1 MFLRCTRRVKNGKT
15 HEYWNLVE
23 NRRLCDGRVAQRQVL
38 YLGEINASQRE
49 AWRKTIEVHDHGTR
63 RQVALFPAGSMPADD
78 IDAIGVRLSELRL
91 QHPRQWGACWL
102 ALNLWQQLE
111 FDSFWRTRL
120 RPSREGTPWLKVLK
134 TLVVYRLIDPGS
146 EWRLHRQWF
155 DTSAM
160 ADLLD
165 ADFALAEKNT
175 LYRCLD
181 KLIEHKDELFK
192 FLKRRWGELF
202 GAKFDVLLYDLTS
215 TYFETDVERGADDL
229 RQFGYS
235 RDKRGDCRQVVIALI
250 VTPEG
255 FPLSYEVLAGNTADS
270 TTLSD
275 FLGRI
280 EQRYGRANRIWV
292 MDRGIPTE
300 DSLAEMRAKGASY
313 LVGTPKGR
321 LTKLEQAFLD
331 QPWARV
337 REGVQVKRLATEQD
351 VYVLA
356 QSDARIDKERGM
368 RRKRLRRYVDRL
380 KALQSQT
387 LTRDELLMKL
397 GAAKHEAGRAAH
409 LVQVTISTPG
419 TTPPKDNATANA
431 PKVTVTKSKTT
442 TAKKP
447 KAPAKKQAR
456 EVANLAWRLDRAK
469 LRQVRRR
476 EGRYLLRT
484 NLAAQDPER
493 LWTFYIQLTE
503 VEQAFKELKHDLA
516 VRPIFHRNAE
526 RIEAHIF
533 VAFLAYCLQ
542 VTLKANLRPL
552 AGGITPRE
560 VLAKF
565 KTMQMVD
572 VHVPTTDGREIVLSR
587 YTQPE
592 AEHRM
597 LLQQLRLSLPEQ
609 PPPKIAASQ
618 LHHHAPAA
626 ATM

>member
-1 MFLRCTRRVKNGKT
+1 MFLRCTRRVKNGKA

-23 NRRLCDGRVAQRQVL
+23 NRRLADGRVAQRQVL

-49 AWRKTIEVHDHGTR
+49 AWRKTIEVQEHGTR

-78 IDAIGVRLSELRL
+78 VDAIGVRLSELRL
-91 QHPRQWGACWL
+91 ERPRQWGACWL

-111 FDSFWRTRL
+111 LDSFWRPRL

-134 TLVVYRLIDPGS
+134 TLVAYRLIDPGS
-146 EWRLHRQWF
+146 EWKLHRQWF
-155 DTSAM
+155 DASAM

-165 ADFALAEKNT
+165 SDFALAEKNT

-181 KLIEHKDELFK
+181 KLVEHKDELFK

-215 TYFETDVERGADDL
+215 TYFETDVERGPEDL

-255 FPLSYEVLAGNTADS
+255 FPLSYEVLSGNTADS
-270 TTLSD
+270 TTLAD
-275 FLGRI
+275 FLDRI
-280 EQRYGRANRIWV
+280 ERRYGRANRIWV

-300 DSLAEMRAKGASY
+300 DSLAKMRTMGASY

-321 LTKLEQAFLD
+321 LTKLEQAFLG
-331 QPWARV
+331 QPWACV
-337 REGVQVKRLATEQD
+337 REGVQVKRLATEED

-368 RRKRLRRYVDRL
+368 RRRRLRRYVDRL
-380 KALQSQT
+380 QALQGQT
-387 LTRDELLMKL
+387 LTRDQLLMKL
-397 GAAKHEAGRAAH
+397 GAARHEAGRAAR
-409 LVQVTISTPG
+409 LVQVTISEASA
-419 TTPPKDNATANA
+419 TTPKTPAKTPK
-431 PKVTVTKSKTT
+431 T
-442 TAKKP
+442 TAKRP
-447 KAPAKKQAR
+447 KAGATTGGKKAASL
-456 EVANLAWRLDRAK
+456 EFKLDRAK

-484 NLAAQDPER
+484 NLDAQQPER

-516 VRPIFHRNAE
+516 VRPIFHRNE
-526 RIEAHIF
+526 DRIEAHIF

-552 AGGITPRE
+552 AGGLTPRE
-560 VLAKF
+560 VIAKF

-572 VHVPTTDGREIVLSR
+572 VRIPTTDGRELLLSR

-597 LLQQLRLSLPEQ
+597 LLQQLQLSLPEQ
-609 PPPKIAASQ
+609 PPPKIAATQ
-618 LHHHAPAA
+618 VRQHAPEAA
-626 ATM
+626 AV

>member
-1 MFLRCTRRVKNGKT
+1 MFLRCNRRRKDGKV
-15 HEYWNLVE
+15 HDYWSVVE
-23 NRRLCDGRVAQRQVL
+23 NRRLNDGRIAQRQVL

-49 AWRKTIEVHDHGTR
+49 AWRKTIEVQEEGKR

-78 IDAIGVRLSELRL
+78 VDAIGVRLSELRL
-91 QHPRQWGACWL
+91 ERPRQWGACWL
-102 ALNLWQQLE
+102 ALELWQQVDL
-111 FDSFWRTRL
+111 DGFWRARL
-120 RPSREGTPWLKVLK
+120 PASREGTPWLKVLK
-134 TLVVYRLIDPGS
+134 TLVAYRLIDPGS
-146 EWRLHRQWF
+146 EWRLHRQWY
-155 DTSAM
+155 DGSAM

-181 KLIEHKDELFK
+181 RLVEHKDEMFK
-192 FLKRRWGELF
+192 FLCRRWGELF

-215 TYFETDVERGADDL
+215 TYFETDSERGPSDL
-229 RQFGYS
+229 RQHGYS

-255 FPLSYEVLAGNTADS
+255 FPLSYEVLAGNAADS

-275 FLGRI
+275 FLDRI
-280 EQRYGRANRIWV
+280 EARYGQANRIWV

-300 DSLAEMRAKGASY
+300 ESLAKMRRIGASY

-321 LTKLEQAFLD
+321 LSKLEQDFVG
-331 QPWARV
+331 QPWAKV
-337 REGVQVKRLATEQD
+337 RDGVQVKRLATAED
-351 VYVLA
+351 IYVLA

-368 RRKRLRRYVDRL
+368 RRRRLRRYVDRL
-380 KALQSQT
+380 QALQGQA
-387 LTRDELLMKL
+387 LTRDGLLMKL
-397 GAAKHEAGRAAH
+397 GAARHEAGRTAH
-409 LVQVTISTPG
+409 LVKVTI
-419 TTPPKDNATANA
+419 PKSSA
-431 PKVTVTKSKTT
+431 T
-442 TAKKP
+442 TASL
-447 KAPAKKQAR
+447 
-456 EVANLAWRLDRAK
+456 EFRLDRDK

-484 NLAAQDPER
+484 NLGAQEPER

-516 VRPIFHRNAE
+516 VRPIYHQNEE

-542 VTLKANLRPL
+542 VTLKARLRPL
-552 AGGITPRE
+552 AAGITPRE

-572 VHVPTTDGREIVLSR
+572 VRVPTTDGRELILAR

-592 AEHRM
+592 PDQRM
-597 LLQQLRLSLPEQ
+597 LLERLRLRLPAQ
-609 PPPKIAASQ
+609 PPPKITA
-618 LHHHAPAA
+618 LRVPPKA
-626 ATM
+626 ATPLTA

>member
-1 MFLRCTRRVKNGKT
+1 MFLRCNRRKKDGKI
-15 HEYWNLVE
+15 HDYWSVVE
-23 NRRLCDGRVAQRQVL
+23 NRRCSDGRVVQRQVL

-49 AWRKTIEVHDHGTR
+49 AWRKTIELHDAGTR

-78 IDAIGVRLSELRL
+78 VDAIGVRLSELSLRR
-91 QHPRQWGACWL
+91 PRQWGACWL
-102 ALNLWQQLE
+102 ALQLWQQLE
-111 FDSFWRTRL
+111 LDSFWRPKFARAQ
-120 RPSREGTPWLKVLK
+120 GNTPWLKVLK
-134 TLVVYRLIDPGS
+134 TLVAYRLIDPGS

-155 DTSAM
+155 DSSAM

-165 ADFALAEKNT
+165 SDFALAEKNT

-181 KLIEHKDELFK
+181 RLVEHKDDLFK
-192 FLKRRWGELF
+192 FLVRRWGELF

-215 TYFETDVERGADDL
+215 TYFETDEDRGPDDL

-255 FPLSYEVLAGNTADS
+255 FPLSYEVMGGGTADS
-270 TTLSD
+270 TTLSGLLD
-275 FLGRI
+275 RI
-280 EQRYGRANRIWV
+280 DKRYGRANRIWV

-300 DSLAEMRAKGASY
+300 DSLAKMRSIGASY

-331 QPWARV
+331 KPWAKV
-337 REGVQVKRLATEQD
+337 RDGVQVKRLAADED

-368 RRKRLRRYVDRL
+368 RRKRLRRYIERL
-380 KALQSQT
+380 KALQAQS
-387 LTRDELLMKL
+387 LTRDQLLMKL
-397 GAAKHEAGRAAH
+397 GAARHDAGRAAS
-409 LVQVTISTPG
+409 LV
-419 TTPPKDNATANA
+419 
-431 PKVTVTKSKTT
+431 KVTLPKEASS
-442 TAKKP
+442 TASL
-447 KAPAKKQAR
+447 
-456 EVANLAWRLDRAK
+456 EFSLDRK
-469 LRQVRRR
+469 RLRRVRRR

-484 NLAAQDPER
+484 NLTAQQPDA

-503 VEQAFKELKHDLA
+503 VEQAFKEIKHDLG
-516 VRPIFHRNAE
+516 VRPIFHKTEE

-542 VTLKANLRPL
+542 VTLKANLREL
-552 AGGITPRE
+552 AGGTTPRE
-560 VLAKF
+560 VIAKF

-572 VHVPTTDGREIVLSR
+572 VHLPTTDGRELTLSR

-592 AEHRM
+592 PEHRI
-597 LLQQLRLSLPEQ
+597 LLDQLRLDLPSQ
-609 PPPKIAASQ
+609 PPPKITAAQ
-618 LHHHAPAA
+618 AKQAIPELAL
-626 ATM
+626 

>member
-1 MFLRCTRRVKNGKT
+1 MFLRCNRRIKDGKA
-15 HEYWNLVE
+15 HEYWSVVE
-23 NRRLCDGRVAQRQVL
+23 NRRLSDGRIAQRQVL

-49 AWRKTIEVHDHGTR
+49 AWRKTIEIHDEGTR

-78 IDAIGVRLSELRL
+78 VEAMGVRLNELRL
-91 QHPRQWGACWL
+91 QRPRQWGACWL
-102 ALNLWQQLE
+102 ALDLWHQLE
-111 FDSFWRTRL
+111 LDSFWRPRL

-134 TLVVYRLIDPGS
+134 TLVAYRLVDPGS

-155 DTSAM
+155 DASAM

-181 KLIEHKDELFK
+181 RLVEHKDALFK

-215 TYFETDVERGADDL
+215 TYFETDTERGPDDL

-255 FPLSYEVLAGNTADS
+255 LPLSYEVLAGNTNDA
-270 TTLSD
+270 TTLSG
-275 FLGRI
+275 FLERI
-280 EQRYGRANRIWV
+280 EHRYGRADRIWV

-300 DSLAEMRAKGASY
+300 DSLAKMRRIGASY

-321 LTKLEQAFLD
+321 LTKLEQQFLGK
-331 QPWARV
+331 PWAAV
-337 REGVQVKRLATEQD
+337 REGVQVKHLATDED

-368 RRKRLRRYVDRL
+368 RRKRLRRYVARL
-380 KALQSQT
+380 KALQGQA
-387 LTRDELLMKL
+387 LTRDQLLMKL
-397 GAAKHEAGRAAH
+397 GAARHEAGRAASLIH
-409 LVQVTISTPG
+409 VTLPQASV
-419 TTPPKDNATANA
+419 KTASLEFSLNR
-431 PKVTVTKSKTT
+431 
-442 TAKKP
+442 
-447 KAPAKKQAR
+447 AR
-456 EVANLAWRLDRAK
+456 

-484 NLAAQDPER
+484 NLGAHDPAQ
-493 LWTFYIQLTE
+493 LWRFYIQLTE

-516 VRPIFHRNAE
+516 VRPIYHHAE
-526 RIEAHIF
+526 HRIEAHIF

-542 VTLKANLRPL
+542 VTLKARLKTL

-560 VLAKF
+560 VIEKF

-572 VHVPTTDGREIVLSR
+572 VHLPTTDGRELVLSR

-592 AEHRM
+592 PEQRM
-597 LLQQLRLSLPEQ
+597 LIDRLQLRLPEQ
-609 PPPKIAASQ
+609 PPPKITASQ
-618 LHHHAPAA
+618 LPPAWPSA
-626 ATM
+626 A

>member
-1 MFLRCTRRVKNGKT
+1 MFLRCSRRVKDGKV

-23 NRRLCDGRVAQRQVL
+23 NRRLSDGRVAQRQVL

-49 AWRKTIEVHDHGTR
+49 AWRKTIEVQDEGTR
-63 RQVALFPAGSMPADD
+63 RQVALFPAGSMPVDD
-78 IDAIGVRLSELRL
+78 VDAIGVRLSELSLRR
-91 QHPRQWGACWL
+91 PRQWGACWM
-102 ALNLWQQLE
+102 ALDLWQQLE
-111 FDSFWRTRL
+111 LDSFWRSRL

-134 TLVVYRLIDPGS
+134 TLVAYRLIDPGS
-146 EWRLHRQWF
+146 EWRLHREWF
-155 DTSAM
+155 DASAM

-165 ADFALAEKNT
+165 SDFALAEKNT

-181 KLIEHKDELFK
+181 LLVEHKEDLFK

-215 TYFETDVERGADDL
+215 TYFETDVERGPDDL

-235 RDKRGDCRQVVIALI
+235 RDKRGDCPQVVIALI

-255 FPLSYEVLAGNTADS
+255 LPLSYEVMSGNTADS

-275 FLGRI
+275 FLDRI
-280 EQRYGRANRIWV
+280 ERGYGHANRIWV

-300 DSLAEMRAKGASY
+300 DSLQKMRAIGASY

-321 LTKLEQAFLD
+321 LSKLEQSFLV
-331 QPWARV
+331 QPWAKV
-337 REGVQVKRLATEQD
+337 RDGVQVKRLATEED

-368 RRKRLRRYVDRL
+368 RRRRLRRYVDRL
-380 KALQSQT
+380 QAIQGQA
-387 LTRDELLMKL
+387 LTREQLLMKL
-397 GAAKHEAGRAAH
+397 GAAKHEAGRAAN
-409 LVQVTISTPG
+409 LV
-419 TTPPKDNATANA
+419 N
-431 PKVTVTKSKTT
+431 VTVPKSSAKT
-442 TAKKP
+442 ASLEFGLE
-447 KAPAKKQAR
+447 R
-456 EVANLAWRLDRAK
+456 DR

-484 NLAAQDPER
+484 NLDAQQPER

-516 VRPIFHRNAE
+516 VRPIFHHDDK

-542 VTLKANLRPL
+542 VTLKTNLRPL
-552 AGGITPRE
+552 ASGITPRE
-560 VLAKF
+560 VIAKF
-565 KTMQMVD
+565 KTIQMVD
-572 VHVPTTDGREIVLSR
+572 VHIPTTDEREITLSR

-592 AEHRM
+592 PEHRM
-597 LLQQLRLSLPEQ
+597 LLQQLQMRPPEQ
-609 PPPKIAASQ
+609 PPPKITAPQVRHLAS
-618 LHHHAPAA
+618 HATPL
-626 ATM
+626 

>member
-1 MFLRCTRRVKNGKT
+1 MFLRCSRRVKDGKA

-23 NRRLCDGRVAQRQVL
+23 NRRLADGRVAQRQVL

-49 AWRKTIEVHDHGTR
+49 AWRKTIEVQEQGGR

-78 IDAIGVRLSELRL
+78 VDAIGVLLSELRVER
-91 QHPRQWGACWL
+91 PRQWGACWL
-102 ALNLWQQLE
+102 AVELWQQLE
-111 FDSFWRTRL
+111 LDSFWRARL

-134 TLVVYRLIDPGS
+134 TLVAYRLIDPGS
-146 EWRLHRQWF
+146 EWKLHRQWF
-155 DTSAM
+155 DASAM

-165 ADFALAEKNT
+165 SDFALAEKNT

-181 KLIEHKDELFK
+181 RLVEHKDELFK

-202 GAKFDVLLYDLTS
+202 AAKFDVLLYDLTS
-215 TYFETDVERGADDL
+215 TYFETDVERGAEDL

-270 TTLSD
+270 TTLSE
-275 FLGRI
+275 FLDRI
-280 EQRYGRANRIWV
+280 ERRYGKADRIWV
-292 MDRGIPTE
+292 MDRGVPTE
-300 DSLAEMRAKGASY
+300 DSLAKMRTMGASY

-321 LTKLEQAFLD
+321 LSKLEQAFLG

-337 REGVQVKRLATEQD
+337 REGVQVKRLASEQD

-380 KALQSQT
+380 QALQGQV
-387 LTRDELLMKL
+387 LTRDQLLMKL
-397 GAAKHEAGRAAH
+397 GAARHEAGRAAQ
-409 LVQVTISTPG
+409 LVQLTI
-419 TTPPKDNATANA
+419 PKDSAKTA
-431 PKVTVTKSKTT
+431 SL
-442 TAKKP
+442 
-447 KAPAKKQAR
+447 
-456 EVANLAWRLDRAK
+456 EFGLDRAR

-484 NLAAQDPER
+484 NLTAGAPEQ

-516 VRPIFHRNAE
+516 VRPIFHHKE
-526 RIEAHIF
+526 DRIEAHIF

-552 AGGITPRE
+552 GGGITPRE
-560 VLAKF
+560 VIAKF

-572 VHVPTTDGREIVLSR
+572 VCIPTTDGRELMLPR

-592 AEHRM
+592 PEHRV
-597 LLQQLRLSLPEQ
+597 LLQRLQLRLPEQ
-609 PPPKIAASQ
+609 PPPKITSAQARQ
-618 LHHHAPAA
+618 HPPAA
-626 ATM
+626 TAV

>member
-1 MFLRCTRRVKNGKT
+1 MFLRCNRRVKDGKA
-15 HEYWNLVE
+15 HEYWSVVE
-23 NRRLCDGRVAQRQVL
+23 NRRLSDGRIVQRQVL
-38 YLGEINASQRE
+38 YLGEINAGQRE
-49 AWRKTIEVHDHGTR
+49 TWRKTIEVHDEGTR

-78 IDAIGVRLSELRL
+78 VDALGVRLSELRL
-91 QHPRQWGACWL
+91 ERPRQWGACWL
-102 ALNLWQQLE
+102 ACELWQQLDL
-111 FDSFWRTRL
+111 DSFWRPRL
-120 RPSREGTPWLKVLK
+120 APSREGTPWLKVLQ
-134 TLVVYRLIDPGS
+134 TLVAYRLIDPGS

-155 DTSAM
+155 DASAM
-160 ADLLD
+160 ADLLN

-181 KLIEHKDELFK
+181 RLVEHKDELFK
-192 FLKRRWGELF
+192 FLCRRWGELF

-215 TYFETDVERGADDL
+215 TYFETDLERSPEDL
-229 RQFGYS
+229 RQYGYS

-270 TTLSD
+270 TTLAD
-275 FLGRI
+275 FLERI
-280 EQRYGRANRIWV
+280 EQRYGQANRIWV
-292 MDRGIPTE
+292 MDRGVPTE
-300 DSLAEMRAKGASY
+300 ESLAKMRRMGASY

-321 LTKLEQAFLD
+321 LTRLEQDFLG

-337 REGVQVKRLATEQD
+337 REGVQVKRLVTAED
-351 VYVLA
+351 IYVLA

-380 KALQSQT
+380 QALRGQRI
-387 LTRDELLMKL
+387 TRDKLLMKL
-397 GAAKHEAGRAAH
+397 GAARHEAGRAAS
-409 LVQVTISTPG
+409 LIAVTL
-419 TTPPKDNATANA
+419 PKDGA
-431 PKVTVTKSKTT
+431 VTSLEFT
-442 TAKKP
+442 
-447 KAPAKKQAR
+447 
-456 EVANLAWRLDRAK
+456 LDRAK

-484 NLAAQDPER
+484 NLGAQEPER

-516 VRPIFHRNAE
+516 VRPVYHRNE
-526 RIEAHIF
+526 SRIEAHIF

-542 VTLKANLRPL
+542 VTLKARLEPL

-572 VHVPTTDGREIVLSR
+572 VHIPTTDERELVLSR

-592 AEHRM
+592 AEHRV
-597 LLQQLRLSLPEQ
+597 LLERLRLKLPEQ
-609 PPPKIAASQ
+609 PPPKITARQ
-618 LHHHAPAA
+618 VRFTAPLPTAV
-626 ATM
+626 

>member
-1 MFLRCTRRVKNGKT
+1 MFLRCNRRLKDGKA
-15 HEYWNLVE
+15 HEYWSVVE
-23 NRRLCDGRVAQRQVL
+23 NRRLSDRRIVQRQVL

-49 AWRKTIEVHDHGTR
+49 AWRKTIEVHDEGRR
-63 RQVALFPAGSMPADD
+63 RQVALFPAGSLPADD
-78 IDAIGVRLSELRL
+78 VDAIGVRLSELRL
-91 QHPRQWGACWL
+91 ERPRQWGACWL
-102 ALNLWQQLE
+102 AMQLWQELDLE
-111 FDSFWRTRL
+111 HFWRPRL
-120 RPSREGTPWLKVLK
+120 APSREGTPWLKVLQ
-134 TLVVYRLIDPGS
+134 TLVAYRLIDPGS

-155 DTSAM
+155 DASAM
-160 ADLLD
+160 ADLLSTE
-165 ADFALAEKNT
+165 FALAEKNT

-181 KLIEHKDELFK
+181 RLVEHKDDLFK
-192 FLKRRWGELF
+192 FLRGRWENLF
-202 GAKFDVLLYDLTS
+202 DAKFDVLLYDLSS
-215 TYFETDVERGADDL
+215 TYFETDTERSPEDL
-229 RQFGYS
+229 RQYGYS

-275 FLGRI
+275 FLDRI

-300 DSLAEMRAKGASY
+300 ESLAKMRRMGASY

-321 LTKLEQAFLD
+321 LSRLEQDFLG

-337 REGVQVKRLATEQD
+337 REGVQVKRLATEED
-351 VYVLA
+351 IYVLA
-356 QSDARIDKERGM
+356 QSDARIDKERAM
-368 RRKRLRRYVDRL
+368 RRKRLRHYVDRL
-380 KALQSQT
+380 QALHSQM
-387 LTRDELLMKL
+387 LTRDRLLMKL
-397 GAAKHEAGRAAH
+397 GAAKHEAGRTAN
-409 LVQVTISTPG
+409 LIEIEI
-419 TTPPKDNATANA
+419 PKDSAPTA
-431 PKVTVTKSKTT
+431 SL
-442 TAKKP
+442 
-447 KAPAKKQAR
+447 
-456 EVANLAWRLDRAK
+456 EFRLQRDK

-484 NLAAQDPER
+484 NLAAQEPER

-516 VRPIFHRNAE
+516 VRPIYHQNE
-526 RIEAHIF
+526 SRIEAHIF

-542 VTLKANLRPL
+542 VTLKARLRPL

-560 VLAKF
+560 VIAKF

-572 VHVPTTDGREIVLSR
+572 VRIPTTDGRELVLSR

-597 LLQQLRLSLPEQ
+597 LLEQLRLTLPQQ
-609 PPPKIAASQ
+609 PPPKITAKQVRKTTAE
-618 LHHHAPAA
+618 PATA
-626 ATM
+626 

>member
-1 MFLRCTRRVKNGKT
+1 MFLRCNRRLKDGKS
-15 HEYWNLVE
+15 HEYWSVVE
-23 NRRLCDGRVAQRQVL
+23 NRRLSHGRIVQRQVL

-49 AWRKTIEVHDHGTR
+49 AWRKTIEVHDEGRR

-78 IDAIGVRLSELRL
+78 VDAIGVRLSELRL
-91 QHPRQWGACWL
+91 EHPRQWGACWL
-102 ALNLWQQLE
+102 AMQLWQELDLE
-111 FDSFWRTRL
+111 GFWRSRL
-120 RPSREGTPWLKVLK
+120 APSREGTPWLKVLQ
-134 TLVVYRLIDPGS
+134 TLVAYRLIDPGS

-155 DTSAM
+155 DASAM
-160 ADLLD
+160 ADLLN
-165 ADFALAEKNT
+165 ADFALAEKNV

-181 KLIEHKDELFK
+181 RLVEHKDELFK
-192 FLKRRWGELF
+192 FLCRRWGELF
-202 GAKFDVLLYDLTS
+202 DAKFDVLLYDLTS
-215 TYFETDVERGADDL
+215 TYFETDTERGPEDL
-229 RQFGYS
+229 RQYGYS

-275 FLGRI
+275 FLDRI

-300 DSLAEMRAKGASY
+300 ESLAKMRRRGASY

-321 LTKLEQAFLD
+321 LSKLEQDFLGA
-331 QPWARV
+331 PWARV
-337 REGVQVKRLATEQD
+337 REGVQVKRLVTEED
-351 VYVLA
+351 IYVLA

-368 RRKRLRRYVDRL
+368 RRRRLRRYVDRL
-380 KALQSQT
+380 QAVQRQR
-387 LTRDELLMKL
+387 LTRDQLLMKL
-397 GAAKHEAGRAAH
+397 GAAKHEAGRAAN
-409 LVQVTISTPG
+409 LIKVEIAKGKG
-419 TTPPKDNATANA
+419 TT
-431 PKVTVTKSKTT
+431 
-442 TAKKP
+442 
-447 KAPAKKQAR
+447 AR
-456 EVANLAWRLDRAK
+456 LEFRLQRDK

-484 NLAAQDPER
+484 NLAAQEPER

-516 VRPIFHRNAE
+516 VRPIFHRTQD

-542 VTLKANLRPL
+542 VTLKARLRSL

-560 VLAKF
+560 VITKF

-572 VHVPTTDGREIVLSR
+572 VRIPTTDGRELVLSR

-597 LLQQLRLSLPEQ
+597 LLEQLRLTLPKQ
-609 PPPKIAASQ
+609 SPPKITAKQ
-618 LHHHAPAA
+618 VRETTPEPATA
-626 ATM
+626 

>member
-1 MFLRCTRRVKNGKT
+1 MFLRCSRRVKDGKA

-23 NRRLCDGRVAQRQVL
+23 NRRLADGRVAQRQVL

-49 AWRKTIEVHDHGTR
+49 AWRKTIEVQEQGAR

-78 IDAIGVRLSELRL
+78 VDAIGVRLSELRVER
-91 QHPRQWGACWL
+91 PRQWGACWL
-102 ALNLWQQLE
+102 AVALWQQLE
-111 FDSFWRTRL
+111 LDSFWRARL

-134 TLVVYRLIDPGS
+134 TLVAYRLIDPGS
-146 EWRLHRQWF
+146 EWKLHRQWF
-155 DTSAM
+155 DASAM

-165 ADFALAEKNT
+165 SDFALAEKNT

-181 KLIEHKDELFK
+181 RLVEHKDELFK

-215 TYFETDVERGADDL
+215 TYFETDVERGAEDL

-270 TTLSD
+270 TTLSE
-275 FLGRI
+275 FLDCI
-280 EQRYGRANRIWV
+280 ERRYGKADRIWV
-292 MDRGIPTE
+292 MDRGVPTE
-300 DSLAEMRAKGASY
+300 ESLAKMRTMGASY

-321 LTKLEQAFLD
+321 LTKLEQAFLG

-337 REGVQVKRLATEQD
+337 REGVQVKRLATEED

-380 KALQSQT
+380 QALQGQV
-387 LTRDELLMKL
+387 LTRDQLLMKL
-397 GAAKHEAGRAAH
+397 GAARHEAGRAAQ
-409 LVQVTISTPG
+409 LVQVTI
-419 TTPPKDNATANA
+419 
-431 PKVTVTKSKTT
+431 
-442 TAKKP
+442 P
-447 KAPAKKQAR
+447 KASAKTASL
-456 EVANLAWRLDRAK
+456 EFRLDRAR

-484 NLAAQDPER
+484 NLTAGAPEQ

-516 VRPIFHRNAE
+516 VRPIFHHNE
-526 RIEAHIF
+526 NRIEAHIF

-560 VLAKF
+560 V

-572 VHVPTTDGREIVLSR
+572 VCIPTTDGRELMLPR

-592 AEHRM
+592 PEHRV
-597 LLQQLRLSLPEQ
+597 LLQRLQLRLPEQ
-609 PPPKIAASQ
+609 PPPKITPAQARQ
-618 LHHHAPAA
+618 HAPAA
-626 ATM
+626 TAV